1 MLCWIHKPMPGSIH
15 EAHAG
20 YNKLHGQF
28 GKLHFCWAVVS
39 GHVSQNPGLYCWQP
53 PHIPASLIDRA

>member
-28 GKLHFCWAVVS
+28 GKLHGLVLLGS
-39 GHVSQNPGLYCWQP
+39 GQWSCQP
-53 PHIPASLIDRA
+53 EPRPVLLAASPYSCQPY